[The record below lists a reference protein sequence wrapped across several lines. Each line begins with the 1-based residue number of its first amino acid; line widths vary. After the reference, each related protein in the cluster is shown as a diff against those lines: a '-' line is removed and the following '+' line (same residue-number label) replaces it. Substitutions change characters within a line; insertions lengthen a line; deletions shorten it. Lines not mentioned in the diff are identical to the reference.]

1 MKNLNDAFSL
11 QNVGAISLD
20 ALTSRVLAFSKA
32 DFIQLFFDH
41 LHGKDHQGSVHKF
54 SNDEPLTDLPERN
67 IEFLS
72 TGILED
78 LPVVHSAESEITNKK
93 GATLNIKPFQQLIHL
108 PLNDGPH
115 KIILTL
121 AFMQIADSTE
131 EMINDLLIRRNII
144 CNAIARHKEDSMVAE
159 KKFLLSFSAI
169 LSAVKTTGQ
178 LSRAINFH
186 LRKYLHF
193 KHATLFVFNTEQDA
207 VFDYLRGVE
216 TEGWENPFYKMI
228 RLNKDGPPSFDFDE
242 ISETHD
248 ISPYL
253 DPYKAPPGTTGLV
266 ANLYQGEVVMAH
278 LVLLFEGK
286 FIANHGSMQV
296 VTNLL
301 STTLLRLRCEERGA
315 EREAELDILQ
325 SLNVDFA
332 SIRDKDDLLKIIQFK
347 LKKLLEFG
355 HHWVAVTNEDQQTMT
370 CFLQEETSNSKN
382 HPHYRNMTAAKYST
396 NDRILNR
403 VLLSKEPQIFDL
415 DQLHTRTH
423 LPEYLTILYE
433 GGVKKVVMMGLQVSA
448 RIIGVWAICLNDYQ
462 EMSMKQLNLI
472 KGISS
477 QLSIAVDNIIANMAI
492 MRKEAEREKL
502 LEFSFS
508 LTSIRNRSHLVK
520 VIKNS
525 LKKVISFADLVIL
538 ISHENNSGNSIF
550 LSTTE
555 LPSDVETPATILATD
570 IFVDRIFQ
578 SEGAVVFNEEK
589 LTPECDKTMIC
600 IGLRENDY
608 RMCLLFLTTTAM
620 HHYTAHELDLI
631 KAISYQLSPAIANIL
646 ANEDIDRREKEK
658 ELLLALNID
667 IAAARSQDELLQV
680 ITQRLKSFI
689 EFSYMMIIKID
700 SCLIE
705 DPIFSKVLPHSQP
718 KVFDLQQM
726 DHDST
731 LPAYFLADFANG
743 ARQVVIVR
751 LSKGIQVYGCWS
763 LYFPGDTNISAGNL
777 ELLESIAN
785 QISIAVTNIIAN
797 MEIAQ
802 REQEKARLL
811 SFSNAIASV
820 RDKNIL
826 AKILKQ
832 QLKDLFDITD
842 YVIHALSDNKQT
854 YTPILFDLD
863 ANFAQQPDFRKL
875 INAQNNVNDGI
886 FDRILASEDPVFF
899 DKRMIGV
906 SIRLGQE
913 NIAFITFIHDDYTRI
928 TEQYHLFKCILS
940 QIALTVSN
948 IVANEKVNR
957 QLEEINKNKHH
968 LEEEKIYLK
977 EEIETTLNYGEIVGE
992 SPVMQKTF
1000 RLVAQVAPSDS
1011 TVLILGET
1019 GTGKELIARAIH
1031 NNSPRKNKLMVKVN
1045 CAALP
1050 ANLIESE
1057 LFGHERGSFTG
1068 ATDRRLGK
1076 FELAN
1081 NGTLFLDEIGEMPL
1095 DLQVKLLRALQERE
1109 IERVG
1114 GNTTIKVNVRVIAAT
1129 NRDLETEMQEGRFRG
1144 DLYYRLNIFPIELP
1158 PLRHRKEDIPLLAS
1172 YFINRFAKKA
1182 GKEILTL
1189 STGALQEMIQY
1200 RWPGNIRELEHLI
1213 ERSVLLASGD
1223 TIRQVHLP
1231 AGKQHNVKAEEAEF
1245 VIKTIDEHEREF
1257 ILKTLKYC
1265 NGRIA
1270 GKGGAAILLGVPT
1283 STLNSKIK
1291 RLGIRKEHIPR

>member
-1 MKNLNDAFSL
+1 
-11 QNVGAISLD
+11 
-20 ALTSRVLAFSKA
+20 
-32 DFIQLFFDH
+32 
-41 LHGKDHQGSVHKF
+41 
-54 SNDEPLTDLPERN
+54 
-67 IEFLS
+67 
-72 TGILED
+72 
-78 LPVVHSAESEITNKK
+78 
-93 GATLNIKPFQQLIHL
+93 
-108 PLNDGPH
+108 
-115 KIILTL
+115 
-121 AFMQIADSTE
+121 
-131 EMINDLLIRRNII
+131 
-144 CNAIARHKEDSMVAE
+144 
-159 KKFLLSFSAI
+159 
-169 LSAVKTTGQ
+169 
-178 LSRAINFH
+178 
-186 LRKYLHF
+186 
-193 KHATLFVFNTEQDA
+193 
-207 VFDYLRGVE
+207 
-216 TEGWENPFYKMI
+216 
-228 RLNKDGPPSFDFDE
+228 
-242 ISETHD
+242 
-248 ISPYL
+248 
-253 DPYKAPPGTTGLV
+253 
-266 ANLYQGEVVMAH
+266 
-278 LVLLFEGK
+278 
-286 FIANHGSMQV
+286 
-296 VTNLL
+296 
-301 STTLLRLRCEERGA
+301 
-315 EREAELDILQ
+315 
-325 SLNVDFA
+325 
-332 SIRDKDDLLKIIQFK
+332 
-347 LKKLLEFG
+347 
-355 HHWVAVTNEDQQTMT
+355 
-370 CFLQEETSNSKN
+370 
-382 HPHYRNMTAAKYST
+382 
-396 NDRILNR
+396 
-403 VLLSKEPQIFDL
+403 
-415 DQLHTRTH
+415 
-423 LPEYLTILYE
+423 
-433 GGVKKVVMMGLQVSA
+433 
-448 RIIGVWAICLNDYQ
+448 
-462 EMSMKQLNLI
+462 
-472 KGISS
+472 
-477 QLSIAVDNIIANMAI
+477 
-492 MRKEAEREKL
+492 
-502 LEFSFS
+502 
-508 LTSIRNRSHLVK
+508 
-520 VIKNS
+520 
-525 LKKVISFADLVIL
+525 
-538 ISHENNSGNSIF
+538 
-550 LSTTE
+550 
-555 LPSDVETPATILATD
+555 
-570 IFVDRIFQ
+570 
-578 SEGAVVFNEEK
+578 
-589 LTPECDKTMIC
+589 MIC
-600 IGLRENDY
+600 IGLRENEY
-608 RMCLLFLTTTAM
+608 RMCLLFLTTTAL

-700 SCLIE
+700 SYPIE
-705 DPIFSKVLPHSQP
+705 DPVFSKVLPHSQP

-726 DHDST
+726 DRDMA
-731 LPAYFLADFANG
+731 LPAYFQADFASG

-751 LSKGIQVYGCWS
+751 LSKGIQVYGCWF
-763 LYFPGDTNISAGNL
+763 LYFPADTKISAGNL

-863 ANFAQQPDFRKL
+863 ANFAQHPDFRRL

-899 DKRMIGV
+899 DIDQCISRPGHPDYLKSAKAIKLKQMIGV

-928 TEQYHLFKCILS
+928 TEEYHLFKCILS
-940 QIALTVSN
+940 QIALSVSN

-1095 DLQVKLLRALQERE
+1095 ELQVKLLRALQERE

-1114 GNTTIKVNVRVIAAT
+1114 GNATIKVNVRVIAAT

-1223 TIRQVHLP
+1223 TIKQVHLP
-1231 AGKQHNVKAEEAEF
+1231 AVKQHNVKAEEAEF

>member
-1 MKNLNDAFSL
+1 MKNLYDTFSL
-11 QNVGAISLD
+11 QNVGGLSLD
-20 ALTSRVLAFSKA
+20 ALVSRVLTATRA
-32 DFIQLFFDH
+32 DFIQCSFDQ
-41 LHGKDHQGSVHKF
+41 LPGKDQPASVHKF
-54 SNDEPLTDLPERN
+54 SNDEWLTDLPERN
-67 IEFLS
+67 IAYLFSEN
-72 TGILED
+72 LED
-78 LPVVHSAESEITNKK
+78 LPVIYSTEIETAPPK
-93 GATLNIKPFQQLIHL
+93 GVPLNIAPYKQLIHL
-108 PLNDGPH
+108 PISSNPQRV
-115 KIILTL
+115 ILTL
-121 AFMQIADSTE
+121 AFMETPGGTKEIV
-131 EMINDLLIRRNII
+131 NDLLACRNVI
-144 CNAIARHKEDSMVAE
+144 CNAINQYKTDGMAAE
-159 KKFLLSFSAI
+159 KKFLQGFSAM

-178 LSRAINFH
+178 LSRAINSV
-186 LRKYLHF
+186 LRKYLNF
-193 KHATLFVFNTEQDA
+193 RYATLFVFNGEQDA

-216 TEGWENPFYKMI
+216 TEGWENPFYKVI
-228 RLNKDGPPSFDFDE
+228 RLDKYPVNRVEEGLPPSFDFDE

-253 DPYKAPPGTTGLV
+253 NPAKAFPGTTGLV
-266 ANLYQGEVVMAH
+266 TNVYQGETVIAH
-278 LVLLFEGK
+278 LAISYEARSISNF
-286 FIANHGSMQV
+286 GSMPV
-296 VTNLL
+296 VAGLL
-301 STTLLRLRCEERGA
+301 GATLLRLRCEERSA
-315 EREAELDILQ
+315 EREAELDLLQ

-355 HHWVAVTNEDQQTMT
+355 HHWLAVMNEDQLTMT
-370 CFLQEETSNSKN
+370 CFLQEQASDMIT
-382 HPHYRNMTAAKYST
+382 AKYST
-396 NDRILNR
+396 NDRILNK
-403 VLLSKEPQIFDL
+403 VLLSKEPHVFDL
-415 DQLHTRTH
+415 EQLHTRTY
-423 LPEYLTILYE
+423 LPEYMTILYE
-433 GGVKKVVMMGLQVSA
+433 TGVKKVVMTGLQVGA
-448 RIIGVWAICLNDYQ
+448 RIIGVWAICLNEHQD
-462 EMSMKQLNLI
+462 MSMKQLNLI
-472 KGISS
+472 KGLSS
-477 QLSIAVDNIIANMAI
+477 QLSIAVDNITVNMAI
-492 MRKEAEREKL
+492 ARKETEREKL

-520 VIKNS
+520 MIKNG

-538 ISHENNSGNSIF
+538 VSHEGRPGNSVF
-550 LSTTE
+550 LSTME
-555 LPSDVETPATILATD
+555 MPIDVETPGIISATD
-570 IFVDRIFQ
+570 AFVDKIFQ
-578 SEGAVVFNEEK
+578 TEGVIVFNEEK
-589 LTPECDKTMIC
+589 VTKECTKNMIC
-600 IGLRENDY
+600 IGLRENNY
-608 RMCLLFLTTTAM
+608 RMCLLFLTSLPI
-620 HHYTAHELDLI
+620 HHYTTHELELI
-631 KAISYQLSPAIANIL
+631 KGISYQLSPAIANIL
-646 ANEDIDRREKEK
+646 ANEDIQRREKEK

-667 IAAARSQDELLQV
+667 IAAARSQEELLQV
-680 ITQRLKSFI
+680 ITQRLQRLI
-689 EFSYMMIIKID
+689 GFSYMMIGKID
-700 SCLIE
+700 AYPMD
-705 DPIFSKVLPHSQP
+705 DPAFGKVMHQGQP
-718 KVFDLQQM
+718 KVFDLEQLDQDM
-726 DHDST
+726 A
-731 LPAYFLADFANG
+731 LPTYFQADFAGG

-751 LSKGIQVYGCWS
+751 LAKGIQVYGCWL
-763 LYFPGDTNISAGNL
+763 LYFSRDARISGGDL
-777 ELLESIAN
+777 EIVEGIAN
-785 QISIAVTNIIAN
+785 QISIAVTNIVAN
-797 MEIAQ
+797 REIAQ

-811 SFSNAIASV
+811 AFSNAIASV

-826 AKILKQ
+826 AKILKK
-832 QLKDLFDITD
+832 QLNDLFDIPD
-842 YVIHALSDNKQT
+842 YVIHALSDDKQT

-863 ANFAQQPDFRKL
+863 ANFAHQPGFKKL
-875 INAQNNVNDGI
+875 INAANKVNDGI

-899 DKRMIGV
+899 DKMIGV

-913 NIAFITFIHDDYTRI
+913 NIAFITFMHDDYDRI
-928 TEQYHLFKCILS
+928 IGQYHLFKCILS
-940 QIALTVSN
+940 QIALSVSN
-948 IVANEKVNR
+948 IIANEKVNR

-992 SPVMQKTF
+992 SPVMQKAF

-1076 FELAN
+1076 FELAH

-1129 NRDLETEMQEGRFRG
+1129 NRDLETEVQEGRFRV

-1158 PLRHRKEDIPLLAS
+1158 PLRSRKDDIPLLAA

-1182 GKEILTL
+1182 GKEIVNL
-1189 STGALQEMIQY
+1189 SNGALQELVQY
-1200 RWPGNIRELEHLI
+1200 QWPGNIRELEHLI

-1223 TIRQVHLP
+1223 TIKQVHLP
-1231 AGKQHNVKAEEAEF
+1231 AGKQYATKREEDEF
-1245 VIKTIDEHEREF
+1245 VVRTIEEHEREF

-1270 GKGGAAILLGVPT
+1270 GKGGAAVILGVPT